1 MGINRTRFSDAANK
15 FADNVH
21 RPGLWEVWPKYVIR
35 QHRVGE
41 RCLLATEPD
50 DLPPRVDLAGRR
62 VSPGSSE
69 EALMSQ
75 AIERSKARREV
86 WPYAPLVREPDL
98 FLRFARLADDDGLD
112 QGVVGELDTEKN
124 AAVALSW
131 AHNYGVLGLT
141 SSVEEDGLRIART
154 IGGKADTVEAFARE
168 AWTASGCLQL
178 YEAATAET
186 LDEDLIASYM
196 PARPRAFA
204 ATPASTRAWALDA
217 VASET
222 QRKVAGNV
230 YPALYGDVGRFVPG
244 WDFMNLLGAM
254 WLQMFWLL
262 TASEAPRRCKNWE
275 CDKII
280 AYEQPDQSTRG
291 TNKNDRSGGYKTRID
306 KAFCSKRCSNR
317 YNYLTRTKPQ
327 RRSQAS

>member
-1 MGINRTRFSDAANK
+1 MGINRTAFAEAANK
-15 FADNVH
+15 FADYNH
-21 RPGLWEVWPKYVIR
+21 RTGRWEVWPKYVSR
-35 QHRVGE
+35 QRRDGE
-41 RCLLATEPD
+41 RYLLATEPD
-50 DLPPRVDLAGRR
+50 DMPPRVDLADGEISLG
-62 VSPGSSE
+62 SPE
-69 EALMSQ
+69 ETLMKQ
-75 AIERSKARREV
+75 AIERSKARNEV
-86 WPYAPLVREPDL
+86 WSYAPLAREPDL
-98 FLRFARLADDDGLD
+98 FLKFARLADGGLD
-112 QGVVGELDTEKN
+112 QGDAGKLDTEKN

-131 AHNYGVLGLT
+131 AHDYGVLGLT
-141 SSVEEDGLRIART
+141 SVEDDGLRGT
-154 IGGKADTVEAFARE
+154 STKGGEADTVEAFARE
-168 AWTASGCLQL
+168 AWTANDCLRL

-186 LDEDLIASYM
+186 LDADLIASYI
-196 PARPRAFA
+196 PSRARAFA
-204 ATPASTRAWALDA
+204 ATPASTRAWALGA

-222 QRKVAGNV
+222 QRKVAGNA

-280 AYEQPDQSTRG
+280 AYEQPDQPTRG
-291 TNKNDRSGGYKTRID
+291 TKKNDRSGGYITRID

-327 RRSQAS
+327 RQSQAL

>member
-1 MGINRTRFSDAANK
+1 MGITKEELSGAADK
-15 FADNVH
+15 IADKVH
-21 RPGLWEVWPKYVIR
+21 RAGRWDVYPKYITR
-35 QHRVGE
+35 QRRDGE
-41 RCLLATEPD
+41 RYLLATEPD
-50 DLPPRVDLAGRR
+50 DLPPRVDLAVGE

-69 EALMSQ
+69 EDLLRQ
-75 AIERSKARREV
+75 AIERSKARKLV
-86 WPYAPLVREPDL
+86 WPYWPLAREPDL
-98 FLRFARLADDDGLD
+98 FLKFARLADGGLD
-112 QGVVGELDTEKN
+112 QGDAGKLDTEKN

-131 AHNYGVLGLT
+131 AHDYGVLGLT
-141 SSVEEDGLRIART
+141 SVEDDGLRGT
-154 IGGKADTVEAFARE
+154 STKGGEADTVEAFARE
-168 AWTASGCLQL
+168 AWTANDCLRL

-186 LDEDLIASYM
+186 LDADLIASYI
-196 PARPRAFA
+196 PSRARAFA
-204 ATPASTRAWALDA
+204 ATPASTRAWALGA

-222 QRKVAGNV
+222 QRKVAGNA

-291 TNKNDRSGGYKTRID
+291 TKKNDRSGGYITRID
-306 KAFCSKRCSNR
+306 KTFCSKRCSNR

-327 RRSQAS
+327 RQSQAL